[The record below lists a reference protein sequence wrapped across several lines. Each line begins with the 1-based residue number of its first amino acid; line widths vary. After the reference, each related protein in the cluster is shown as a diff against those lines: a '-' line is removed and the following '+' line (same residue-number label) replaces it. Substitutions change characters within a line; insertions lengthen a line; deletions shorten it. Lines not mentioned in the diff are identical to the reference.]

1 MEDFRSDTRYILL
14 NRLKSEMKPIRSTF
28 SKRIVKEVKC
38 STKVKQQRETTA
50 GAGLKTLTTKEIK
63 ISRILCS
70 CFLSLYRDTLN
81 LSEEVQ
87 ITGFLLKMTL
97 SF

>member
-1 MEDFRSDTRYILL
+1 
-14 NRLKSEMKPIRSTF
+14 MKPIRSTF

-38 STKVKQQRETTA
+38 STKVKQHGETTA